1 MSTRP
6 QPDPKGTVIAGRFRV
21 EGPLGQGG
29 MAHVVRATDLA
40 TKLPI
45 ALKLLKPE
53 IAKDEQAVARLRR
66 EGEVLSKLDH
76 PAIVGIETFGKL
88 DDGRIF
94 IAMELLKGETLG
106 ERIRRERK
114 ISAADLT
121 PIVTGAAAGLAAAH
135 RNDII
140 HRDLKPDNVF
150 LVGDPIQVKLLDFGI
165 SKVFGL
171 AKLTRTGQILGTP
184 RYMAAEQLAADDD
197 VDQRIDVY
205 AMGVILYEALAG
217 TPPFGGTNASELIVA
232 IIRGKPPSLRT
243 YCPDI
248 DPALEAV
255 VMRAISRSRDARFD
269 TALELAEAWVRIVEP
284 RRKKSAKGALATSF
298 FGGMEAVAFAETMV
312 GPSSHP
318 PPPEE
323 GLRAGTFP
331 EMKELKPISPPAS
344 GGWTAASEPPVAHVL
359 PSDLAPATQVARPH
373 PKAHAVAEEQPHF
386 EPARLEPTS
395 ASEAAH
401 SDMYTPVVPTRRP
414 TWLLVI
420 AALIGGALTAGIVLW
435 FVNNGDASPP
445 ETPRAPEAP
454 PLLGHVEPH
463 APSSAPEQTHE
474 QEDEPAEEALPEPE
488 PSEVET
494 VPATRMATTMRRRRQ
509 TVPDESEDPIALG
522 IEEEAPPA
530 PRTTGAILGDAR
542 QALSVGNTGACLQY
556 LREMGSRRTA
566 AALKLE
572 GDCQQRAGDLRE
584 ALRTYTRYCSV
595 FPDGPAI
602 DEVRRRVL
610 SAGGSCP

>member
-1 MSTRP
+1 MSRQR

-40 TKLPI
+40 TKRPI

-114 ISAADLT
+114 LSVEDLSLV
-121 PIVTGAAAGLAAAH
+121 VTGAAAGLSAAH
-135 RNDII
+135 RNDVI
-140 HRDLKPDNVF
+140 HRDLKPDNIF
-150 LVGDPIQVKLLDFGI
+150 LVGEPMQVKLLDFGI

-184 RYMAAEQLAADDD
+184 RYMAPEQLAADDD

-217 TPPFGGTNASELIVA
+217 TPPFGGANASELVVA
-232 IIRGKPPSLRT
+232 IIRGRPPSLRT

-255 VMRAISRSRDARFD
+255 VMRAISRSREARYNS
-269 TALELAEAWVRIVEP
+269 ALELAEAWMSVVDP
-284 RRKKSAKGALATSF
+284 RPKKSSQRGALATSF
-298 FGGMEAVAFAETMV
+298 FGGMEAVEFPEATA
-312 GPSSHP
+312 GPSQQAP
-318 PPPEE
+318 PSEE
-323 GLRAGTFP
+323 RLRAGTFP
-331 EMKELKPISPPAS
+331 EMKEQKPIFPPAS
-344 GGWTAASEPPVAHVL
+344 GGWTAAVEPSVGHVL
-359 PSDLAPATQVARPH
+359 PSEPAPETQRAKPFAAPAKPNESPR
-373 PKAHAVAEEQPHF
+373 F
-386 EPARLEPTS
+386 EPARLE
-395 ASEAAH
+395 AAVQQALPH
-401 SDMYTPVVPTRRP
+401 SGAYAPVVPTRP
-414 TWLLVI
+414 TWLLVL
-420 AALIGGALTAGIVLW
+420 AALIGGALTAGITLW
-435 FVNNGDASPP
+435 FLNSGDVNPP
-445 ETPRAPEAP
+445 ETAPAPETQLPLGNVEPAAPEQPEDELTDSELEPVIAPDPAPAEVEEPEAP
-454 PLLGHVEPH
+454 RM
-463 APSSAPEQTHE
+463 SA
-474 QEDEPAEEALPEPE
+474 
-488 PSEVET
+488 
-494 VPATRMATTMRRRRQ
+494 TMRRRR
-509 TVPDESEDPIALG
+509 P
-522 IEEEAPPA
+522 EAPAEATA
-530 PRTTGAILGDAR
+530 PRTTGAILSDAR
-542 QALSVGNTGACLQY
+542 QALSVGNTGACLQF
-556 LREMGSRRTA
+556 LDEMGSRRTA

-572 GDCQQRAGDLRE
+572 GDCHQRAGDLRQ

-595 FPDGPAI
+595 FPNGPAV
-602 DEVRRRVL
+602 DEVRGRVV
-610 SAGGSCP
+610 GGGGTCP

>member
-1 MSTRP
+1 MSRQR
-6 QPDPKGTVIAGRFRV
+6 QPDPEGTVIAGRFRV

-40 TKLPI
+40 TKRPI

-106 ERIRRERK
+106 ERIRRDRK
-114 ISAADLT
+114 LT
-121 PIVTGAAAGLAAAH
+121 PQQLSPVVTGAAAGLAAAH
-135 RNDII
+135 RNDVI

-184 RYMAAEQLAADDD
+184 RYMAPEQLAADDD

-217 TPPFGGTNASELIVA
+217 TPPFGGTNASELVVA
-232 IIRGKPPSLRT
+232 IIRGRPVPLRT
-243 YCPDI
+243 YCPTI

-255 VMRAISRSRDARFD
+255 VMRAISRSRDARYES
-269 TALELAEAWVRIVEP
+269 ALELAEAWVSVVDP
-284 RRKKSAKGALATSF
+284 RPKKSASKGALATSF
-298 FGGMEAVAFAETMV
+298 FGGMEAVGLAQVDTANPAPE
-312 GPSSHP
+312 SAP
-318 PPPEE
+318 PAKE

-331 EMKELKPISPPAS
+331 EMKELKPVLPPAN
-344 GGWTAASEPPVAHVL
+344 GGRTAPADHPKGHVL
-359 PSDLAPATQVARPH
+359 PSDLPAVASLPAPAGEA
-373 PKAHAVAEEQPHF
+373 PHF
-386 EPARLEPTS
+386 EPARLEATAQPPPAHVPS
-395 ASEAAH
+395 AAR
-401 SDMYTPVVPTRRP
+401 PP
-414 TWLLVI
+414 TWMLVV
-420 AALIGGALTAGIVLW
+420 AALIGGALTAAATIW
-435 FVNNGDASPP
+435 FINQNEDAAPGVQ
-445 ETPRAPEAP
+445 EPRATEAP
-454 PLLGHVEPH
+454 ALLGHVQPATMERSVEPTEPEP
-463 APSSAPEQTHE
+463 PSPPPTPAPER
-474 QEDEPAEEALPEPE
+474 EPAEVAEPEPE
-488 PSEVET
+488 P
-494 VPATRMATTMRRRRQ
+494 PRMSTTMRRRPPPPE
-509 TVPDESEDPIALG
+509 V
-522 IEEEAPPA
+522 EETA
-530 PRTTGAILGDAR
+530 PRTTGAILSDAR
-542 QALSVGNTGACLQY
+542 QALSVGNTGACLEF
-556 LREMGSRRTA
+556 LDEMGSRRTA

-572 GDCQQRAGDLRE
+572 GDCHQRAGDLAQ

-595 FPDGPAI
+595 FPNGPAI
-602 DEVRRRVL
+602 DEVRGRVVGG
-610 SAGGSCP
+610 GGSCP